1 MPSDIDL
8 HEREARTQASRGREH
23 RSQNLVRAWAVA
35 AGSLILLGVCL
46 YRRIRHPDWTG
57 GQALAALWAVYLAG
71 AVSICGG
78 WLCHDPS
85 MAGDAIVRWRR
96 FFSASMASIASRR

>member
-1 MPSDIDL
+1 MTSDIDL
-8 HEREARTQASRGREH
+8 SERTEPTQTSQGQER
-23 RSQNLVRAWAVA
+23 RSQDLVRAWAVA
-35 AGSLILLGVCL
+35 AGSLILLGACL

-57 GQALAALWAVYLAG
+57 GQALASLWAVYLAG

-78 WLCHDPS
+78 WLCDDPG

-96 FFSASMASIASRR
+96 FFHACIASIASRR

>member
-8 HEREARTQASRGREH
+8 HECEARTQASRGREH
-23 RSQNLVRAWAVA
+23 RSQGLVRAWAVA

-96 FFSASMASIASRR
+96 FFSAYVASIASRR

>member
-1 MPSDIDL
+1 MTSDIDL
-8 HEREARTQASRGREH
+8 SGRTEQTQTTQGQER
-23 RSQNLVRAWAVA
+23 RSQDLVRAWAVA
-35 AGSLILLGVCL
+35 AGSLILLGACL

-57 GQALAALWAVYLAG
+57 GQALTALWAVYLAG

-78 WLCHDPS
+78 WLCNDPG

-96 FFSASMASIASRR
+96 FLHACIASIASRR